1 MAKRSMTVLALVWLI
16 VIVAAISSTLTLTL
30 TGGGAVLDGTAL
42 SQADMELLER
52 YSRLETIRQT
62 MHSEYYQELDDDALM
77 DGAARGMM
85 DAAEDR
91 YTFYYTP
98 EEMAAATEEA
108 EGVYN
113 GIGVLVS
120 SDEYGRLNVLR
131 VFKGSPAL
139 EAGLLPGDIIAAV
152 DGQEVGAAN
161 DMDMSAATK
170 LIKSGA
176 EGTEVLLTVL
186 RGEEVLELPVKRA
199 QVNMNRVETYILDGN
214 IGYLELYDFQGDAVE
229 GFEEA
234 LKAFEEAGVQGV
246 IVDVR
251 DNPGGYLNVVVDICD
266 MILPEGLIVYTED
279 RYGKREEF
287 HSDASCN
294 DIPMVVLTNGNSA
307 SAAEIFAAAVQDYGR
322 GVVVGETTYGKG
334 IVQSVITF
342 REDGAGM
349 QLTTSAYYTPNGR
362 SIHETGV
369 TPDVEVQPAEGYV
382 RANFI
387 PDTENDAQLRAAIDA
402 LTGLIQ
408 P

>member
-30 TGGGAVLDGTAL
+30 TGGGAVLDGTAV
-42 SQADMELLER
+42 SQQDMELLNR
-52 YSRLETIRQT
+52 YARLETIRQT
-62 MHSEYYQELDDDALM
+62 MHSEYYQDLDDDALM
-77 DGAARGMM
+77 DGAARGMLN
-85 DAAEDR
+85 AAEDR

-98 EEMAAATEEA
+98 EEMAEATEEA

-113 GIGVLVS
+113 GIGVLVA

-139 EAGLLPGDIIAAV
+139 EAGLLPNDIIYAV
-152 DGQEVGAAN
+152 DGQEVGASN

-176 EGTEVLLTVL
+176 EGTEVMLSVL
-186 RGEEVLELPVKRA
+186 RGSETLEIPVKRA
-199 QVNMNRVETYILDGN
+199 KVNMNRVETYILDGN
-214 IGYLELYDFQGDAVE
+214 IGYLELYDFQGDAAQ
-229 GFEEA
+229 GFADA
-234 LKAFEEAGVQGV
+234 LQAFEEAGVQGV

-251 DNPGGYLNVVVDICD
+251 DNPGGYLDLVVDICD
-266 MILPEGLIVYTED
+266 SILPEGLVVYTED
-279 RYGKREEF
+279 RYGRREEF
-287 HSDASCN
+287 RSDADYN
-294 DIPMVVLTNGNSA
+294 DIPMVVLVNGNSA
-307 SAAEIFAAAVQDYGR
+307 SASEIFAAAVQDYGR
-322 GVVVGETTYGKG
+322 GIVVGETTYGKG

-349 QLTTSAYYTPNGR
+349 QLTTSAYYTPKGR

-382 RANFI
+382 RANYI
-387 PDTENDAQLRAAIDA
+387 PDTENDAQLRAAMDA
-402 LTGLIQ
+402 LKGMVQ

>member
-1 MAKRSMTVLALVWLI
+1 MAKRSLTVLALVWLI
-16 VIVAAISSTLTLTL
+16 VIVAVISSTLTLTL

-42 SQADMELLER
+42 SQMDMELLER
-52 YSRLETIRQT
+52 YTRLETIRQT

-77 DGAARGMM
+77 DGAARGMLN
-85 DAAEDR
+85 AAEDR

-98 EEMAAATEEA
+98 EEMAEATEEA

-139 EAGLLPGDIIAAV
+139 EAGLLPGDIIYAV
-152 DGQEVGAAN
+152 DGTEVGAAN

-176 EGTEVLLTVL
+176 EGTEVVL
-186 RGEEVLELPVKRA
+186 SVVRGNEALEIPVKRA
-199 QVNMNRVETYILDGN
+199 QVSMNRVETYILEGN
-214 IGYLELYDFQGDAVE
+214 IGYLELYDFQGDAVK
-229 GFEEA
+229 GFADA
-234 LKAFEEAGVQGV
+234 LQAFEEAGVKGV

-251 DNPGGYLNVVVDICD
+251 DNPGGYLDAVVDICD
-266 MILPEGLIVYTED
+266 MILPEGLVVYTED

-287 HSDASCN
+287 HSDENCN
-294 DIPMVVLTNGNSA
+294 DIPMVVLVNGNSA

-334 IVQSVITF
+334 IVQSIITF
-342 REDGAGM
+342 RDDGAGM

-362 SIHETGV
+362 SIHQTGV

-382 RANFI
+382 RVNYI
-387 PDTENDAQLRAAIDA
+387 PDTENDAQLRTAMDA
-402 LTGLIQ
+402 LNQLVQ

>member
-62 MHSEYYQELDDDALM
+62 MHSEYYQELDDTALM